1 MRRMQSLD
9 IRYSRAMAVAGLV
22 VGILLMATSV
32 LTQAWISLAAGAVLT
47 VLGILTLV
55 NPMVRITPEE
65 VQLRNPLGMVLKRY
79 PVTSPQ
85 DLVIDGKTLRH
96 VPTNKRIVSLG
107 LGINKDDVASLRAQ
121 LGVAS

>member
-1 MRRMQSLD
+1 MQPLD
-9 IRYSRAMAVAGLV
+9 IRYGRAMAIAGLV
-22 VGILLMATSV
+22 VGILLMATAI

-55 NPMVRITPEE
+55 NPMVRITSGE

-85 DLVIDGKTLRH
+85 DLVIDGNALRH
-96 VPTNKRIVSLG
+96 VPTGKRISSVG
-107 LGINKDDVASLRAQ
+107 FGVNKEDVASLRAQ
-121 LGVAS
+121 LGHPA

>member
-1 MRRMQSLD
+1 MQSLD

>member
-1 MRRMQSLD
+1 
-9 IRYSRAMAVAGLV
+9 MAVAGLV

>member
-85 DLVIDGKTLRH
+85 DLTIDGKTLRH

>member
-1 MRRMQSLD
+1 MRRMQALD

-22 VGILLMATSV
+22 VGIFLMAMSV

-85 DLVIDGKTLRH
+85 DLVIDGRTLRH